1 MTLSHRVLPCAP
13 MRKYKPVELPL
24 KDVPTE
30 FATEHAICP
39 NCLDREA
46 GVIGRLGLRLVFR
59 CQRCRVR
66 FHRQTAMAGLV

>member
-1 MTLSHRVLPCAP
+1 

-24 KDVPTE
+24 KDVPTQ
-30 FATEHAICP
+30 FAQERAVCP

-59 CQRCRVR
+59 CQLCRVR
-66 FHRQTAMAGLV
+66 FHRPTGMVGLV

>member
-1 MTLSHRVLPCAP
+1 MRV

-24 KDVPTE
+24 KEVPVE
-30 FATEHAICP
+30 LSDERAVCP
-39 NCLDREA
+39 NCLDRDA
-46 GVIGRLGLRLVFR
+46 GVIGRLGLRLVFK